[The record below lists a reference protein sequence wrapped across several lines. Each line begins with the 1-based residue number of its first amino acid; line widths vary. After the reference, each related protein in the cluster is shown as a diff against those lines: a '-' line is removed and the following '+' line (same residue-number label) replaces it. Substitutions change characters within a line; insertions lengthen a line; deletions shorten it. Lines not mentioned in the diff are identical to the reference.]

1 MASSSCASSLKSCR
15 FTPSGSAPAISNGP
29 RRTGGVAGEGV
40 KRLNTPPRYGERCWG
55 EVAIATAG
63 GGVLTASTGAAA
75 GGVATAATG
84 DIGNTATAGGVKA
97 EPGPRGLPG
106 LAKEPASQAGSSP
119 KAPSDATT
127 GSGDS
132 GGGQKSWELLL
143 LGEKFTAMESWLGD
157 RGKMA
162 VGSEPAMIFFRGLAL
177 SLTEHG
183 DGRKRSSPSTE
194 TGSTSTSSSSR
205 MTCARF
211 SGSL

>member
-1 MASSSCASSLKSCR
+1 
-15 FTPSGSAPAISNGP
+15 
-29 RRTGGVAGEGV
+29 V

-63 GGVLTASTGAAA
+63 GGVLTASTGATAG

-84 DIGNTATAGGVKA
+84 DIGNT
-97 EPGPRGLPG
+97 
-106 LAKEPASQAGSSP
+106 ASQAGSSP